1 VIAAVSSSPSSIDL
15 VVFLH
20 GVGSSGAD
28 LARLGPIFA
37 RKLPGLAF
45 AAPDGPEAFD
55 QAAMGRQWFSVL
67 GVTAAN
73 RPARVAAAAPA
84 FDAVVDAAI
93 AAAGTVVE
101 RTVLAGFSQGTI
113 MSLDAVARGRR
124 FAGVIGWSGR
134 MATVPA
140 VRLEGLPIRL
150 IHGEADGVI
159 PVTESDAA
167 RDRLAAAGAV
177 VDVVRLPGEGH
188 GIGPVAV
195 AAGIEFL
202 ARLAARE
209 A

>member
-1 VIAAVSSSPSSIDL
+1 M
-15 VVFLH
+15 
-20 GVGSSGAD
+20 
-28 LARLGPIFA
+28 ARLGPIFA

-45 AAPDGPEAFD
+45 AAPDGPQAFD

-67 GVTAAN
+67 GVTAEN

-84 FDAVVDAAI
+84 FDAIVDAAI
-93 AAAGTVVE
+93 AAAGSRIE

-134 MATVPA
+134 MASVPM
-140 VRLEGLPIRL
+140 VRLDGFSVRL
-150 IHGEADGVI
+150 VHGEADGVI
-159 PVTESDAA
+159 PVSESEAA
-167 RDRLAAAGAV
+167 RERLAAAGAN

-188 GIGPVAV
+188 GIGPAAV

-202 ARLAARE
+202 RRLVDAPAGG
-209 A
+209 

>member
-1 VIAAVSSSPSSIDL
+1 MTSSSIDL

-37 RKLPGLAF
+37 RKLPNLGF

-67 GVTAAN
+67 GVTVAN

-93 AAAGTVVE
+93 AAAGTGVE

-113 MSLDAVARGRR
+113 MALDAVARGRR

-134 MATVPA
+134 MASAPTMRLDGFP
-140 VRLEGLPIRL
+140 VRLAVDQA
-150 IHGEADGVI
+150 HGEADGVI

-167 RDRLAAAGAV
+167 RDRLVAAGAV

-188 GIGPVAV
+188 GIGPAAV
-195 AAGIEFL
+195 AAGIDFL
-202 ARLAARE
+202 ARLTG
-209 A
+209 